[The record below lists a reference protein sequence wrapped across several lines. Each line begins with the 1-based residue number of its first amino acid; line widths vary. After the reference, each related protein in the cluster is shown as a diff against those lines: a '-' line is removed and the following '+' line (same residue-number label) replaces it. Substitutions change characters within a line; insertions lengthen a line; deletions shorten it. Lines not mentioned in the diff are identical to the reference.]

1 MLQHDLLVPVLKE
14 LYKQGSGDFNKDFN
28 LFAFRDEESS
38 PTGDKLDDVL
48 GFTVGNRC
56 YLGIGTTDPGREAT
70 LKPLT
75 VAGITGAARIKE
87 GFQPE
92 VYQIGVHAASKPS
105 FAHDAWI
112 QTGILSIYRD
122 TNKNG
127 KGDESDPVTRGWY
140 GCNRHRASKSKLIEY
155 IGPYSYGCMVYWNAK
170 DLEAELKAFRECPLG
185 KKKGYL
191 NGIMIVRDA
200 EMTRKLV
207 KFIKEGK

>member
-1 MLQHDLLVPVLKE
+1 MRQHDLLIPVLKE
-14 LYKQGSGDFNKDFN
+14 LYKAQSGMFHKEFN

-38 PTGDKLDDVL
+38 PLGDKLDDVL

-56 YLGIGTTDPGREAT
+56 YVGLGTTDPGRQAT

-75 VAGITGAARIKE
+75 VEGITGAARIKE
-87 GFQPE
+87 GYQDA
-92 VYQIGVHAASKPS
+92 VYQKGVHAASKPS

-122 TNKNG
+122 TNRNG
-127 KGDESDPVTRGWY
+127 KGDASDPVTKGWY

-155 IGPYSYGCMVYWNAK
+155 IGPYSYGCMVYWNAS
-170 DLEAELKAFRECPLG
+170 DLQSELDAFSETSIG